1 MITGFKRTTPG
12 VNGGI
17 SLLGEGTALLGSFI
31 IGLSY
36 VIPIPTDF
44 MLFTRSTIGFIP
56 LESFK
61 RFSTPLPRNIKFTV
75 APKIWIIQ

>member
-31 IGLSY
+31 IG
-36 VIPIPTDF
+36 TQ
-44 MLFTRSTIGFIP
+44 GQ
-56 LESFK
+56 E
-61 RFSTPLPRNIKFTV
+61 
-75 APKIWIIQ
+75 